1 MMNALKYLDGD
12 EDIFRYAWFSGRSIE
27 IPTSDLLSSQVG
39 VLNNLGIQ
47 YIDNTTAASTEIE
60 PTAEPREEIT
70 VEWLIGV
77 LVVIGLAIVVF
88 GVVFGVVAK
97 RKQDKQEIV

>member
-70 VEWLIGV
+70 AEWLIGV

-88 GVVFGVVAK
+88 GVVAK